1 MCDSNQQTYKTTY
14 LTSGAGGAIDLPL
27 CTMTS
32 HFVQCTML
40 HCKGQIWENFPKV
53 PIWHTTYQATSST
66 SRTIDVPLC
75 TMTYTPLYNAMYT
88 AKDEH
93 ICDSNFIRFRVV
105 VFVLLLST
113 CIIHQGCIHEQLAA
127 AAAVFTED

>member
-66 SRTIDVPLC
+66 SRTIDVLLC
-75 TMTYTPLYNAMYT
+75 TMTYTPLYNAT
-88 AKDEH
+88 LQRTSTSVTPTSS
-93 ICDSNFIRFRVV
+93 DSVWVV
-105 VFVLLLST
+105 VFVLMLST